1 MPEVQNVGAVD
12 YAQYQPSQYVDNNYA
27 EEYNT
32 QPEVYDEHAEQMRS
46 ASKSRLGE
54 TILGLAIVGGLA
66 LWGGHAWGKKAAKG
80 EIEKAQEVIKS
91 YEKAQEVIKSYE
103 KTQEALKELDKDA
116 NKVIDNDF
124 GGYRFGKDF
133 AKKFKEAFNK
143 LFPKAEEGA
152 NNTKKAKEA
161 AEEVK
166 DKAKETGDKAKEA
179 GDKAADDKK

>member
-66 LWGGHAWGKKAAKG
+66 LWGGHALGKKAAKG
-80 EIEKAQEVIKS
+80 EI
-91 YEKAQEVIKSYE
+91 EKAQEVIKSYE